1 MGSYPDGTIIKI
13 TIIIITHA
21 RCATPSTPPHRRPHG
36 ASTSFEIMCDSFC
49 LVFYRLWIYYI
60 YICPKARS
68 ANINHHDHHMCESP
82 HVTCAWD
89 GIPRA
94 TWCHRVRFTI
104 FIRVDTPLARVWRQP
119 NECVH
124 TKYKYT
130 REIASCQYLFRRFI

>member
-1 MGSYPDGTIIKI
+1 MD
-13 TIIIITHA
+13 
-21 RCATPSTPPHRRPHG
+21 
-36 ASTSFEIMCDSFC
+36 
-49 LVFYRLWIYYI
+49 IYYIYI

-68 ANINHHDHHMCESP
+68 ANINLHHHHMCESP

-119 NECVH
+119 TECVH
-124 TKYKYT
+124 TNTSIRGKLLLANIYFG
-130 REIASCQYLFRRFI
+130 ALFRFEQVHTNRRKNPALQLYTAAVILIQNHFRTPPPPKPPL